1 MDSDRVGN
9 SILIVEDDS
18 LVSET
23 LKKMIESNGSFF
35 IQQASSGQEALRV
48 LEYLDVDIILSDIQ
62 MPGMDGIELLRKVK
76 ASIPLIPVAIITGFP
91 SIDIAIKAMKEG
103 ASDFIVKPFQME
115 KIDLL
120 IQKLV
125 HERKLL
131 LENSKLNRELQQKK
145 EIENLNDAL
154 SKKVKELTLL
164 YNIGEAFN
172 TTSFDRD
179 NLFDKVVE
187 YASEISGARKSSLMI
202 MDPDINRLIVKASKG
217 LSVKEAEEKSVRI
230 GEGIA
235 GKAAA
240 EGKPMLIEDIYG
252 SPDIVEALSG
262 KYEKGTAI
270 SAPIFIKGKTFGV
283 VNVADKDNG
292 GQFSG
297 DDVKLLLMMVQR
309 AALSL
314 ENYTLYESVYNNLVD
329 TLLSLVSTIEAK
341 DPYTK
346 LHSHRVTQWSIEIA
360 KTMKLPQGD
369 IDIIKSAGILHDIGK
384 IGIPDSVL
392 MKPGKLTDE
401 EYQIIKTH
409 PTIGENI
416 VMPLNLLPQE
426 RALIRNHHER
436 WDGNGYPDGLKGEEN
451 PLVARILAVADSYDA
466 MTSERVYREAKKE
479 KVALSE
485 IKRCSGSQFDPD
497 VVESFFGMVEKYGE
511 KIALSHNVDIVEAPS
526 FIHPRFKGM
535 LHGGSPLA
543 KRFRL

>member
-1 MDSDRVGN
+1 MDSDRAGN
-9 SILIVEDDS
+9 SILIVEDDV

-35 IQQASSGQEALRV
+35 IQQAYSGHEALKI

-76 ASIPLIPVAIITGFP
+76 ATIPLIPVAIITGFP

-125 HERKLL
+125 RERQLL

-145 EIENLNDAL
+145 EIEVLNDAL

-172 TTSFDRD
+172 ATSFDSD

-187 YASEISGARKSSLMI
+187 YAAEISGARKVSLMI
-202 MDPDINRLIVKASKG
+202 MDKDINRLIVKASKG
-217 LSVKEAEEKSVRI
+217 LSGKEVEEKSVRI

-240 EGKPMLIEDIYG
+240 EGKPMLIGDSHG

-262 KYEKGTAI
+262 KYEMGLSV
-270 SAPIFIKGKTFGV
+270 SAPIFIKGKIFGV
-283 VNVADKDNG
+283 VNTSDKENG
-292 GQFSG
+292 GKFSG

-314 ENYTLYESVYNNLVD
+314 ENYALYESVYNNLVD

-360 KTMKLPQGD
+360 KAMKLPQGD

-392 MKPGKLTDE
+392 MKPGKLTDA

-416 VMPLNLLPQE
+416 VMPLNLLAKE

-466 MTSERVYREAKKE
+466 MTSERVYREAKKDE
-479 KVALSE
+479 EALLE
-485 IKRCSGSQFDPD
+485 VKRCSGSQFDPD
-497 VVESFFGMVEKYGE
+497 VVESFLGLIEKYGE
-511 KIALSHNVDIVEAPS
+511 KIALSLNDGIVETPS
-526 FIHPRFKGM
+526 FIHPRFEGV
-535 LHGGSPLA
+535 LHGGSPLGLG
-543 KRFRL
+543 KK